1 MCGGTERRPAKD
13 ELKSAIT
20 DLLQQWNAGDDQA
33 AEEVLSAVYQE
44 LKKIAVNAMWG
55 ERGHETL
62 QPTALVHE
70 AYLRLARQ
78 SRVHWL
84 SRTHF
89 LSVAAIIMRRI
100 LVDLARRRGHRE
112 RYAAAERSIRVE
124 GEAPDTLQAEDVLSL
139 DAALLRLAQRDSRKA
154 RVVELRFFG
163 GLSVPETAE
172 ILGCSTATVVRDWA
186 LARAWLYRQIQ
197 RGPSGA
203 D

>member
-1 MCGGTERRPAKD
+1 MRRPAERQ
-13 ELKSAIT
+13 ELNPLKTDIT
-20 DLLQQWNAGDDQA
+20 GLLRQWNAGGEDA
-33 AEEVLSAVYQE
+33 AEEVLAAVYQE
-44 LKKIAVNAMWG
+44 LKKIAVHAMRS
-55 ERGHETL
+55 ERRNHTL

-78 SRVHWL
+78 RSVQWL

-89 LSVAAIIMRRI
+89 LTLAAIIMRRI
-100 LVDLARRRGHRE
+100 LVDLARRRRHRE
-112 RYAAAERSIRVE
+112 RFAAEERAGRADGDASE
-124 GEAPDTLQAEDVLSL
+124 TLETDDLLAL
-139 DAALLRLAQRDSRKA
+139 DAALGRLAQRDSRKA

-172 ILGCSTATVVRDWA
+172 VLGCSTATVVRDWA

-197 RGPSGA
+197 QGAAGA